1 MVARRVEIRATARRP
16 LFSVLIPSYNSSRF
30 LRATLESLS
39 QQQEQDFEV
48 IVVDDRSTDDSA
60 QLASLLITEFGLN
73 GSVRVRSA
81 DEQRGVSTCRNIGL
95 REARGD
101 WVAFLDSDDL
111 FEPSKL
117 AAVSEAIKR
126 FGNVAGAIYHKSA
139 RFDDE
144 SGMLVGESSG
154 GGTTGEPRWL
164 FDQLL
169 TGNFHA
175 TCGMVVRRDLIE
187 QSGGF
192 DPRLNGV
199 EDWWLVLKLS
209 KRTPWVYLDRSLA
222 RIRVRSQSL
231 MTSQSFDRRTEQH
244 VALLQVARCSGELD
258 SVAFRKLQ
266 SYVMGSLSR
275 HFAGVSARR
284 GQWMDLARGLY
295 LIARAGYVNE
305 ALDLAYRELRSAFL
319 RTAVRVVRGR

>member
-1 MVARRVEIRATARRP
+1 
-16 LFSVLIPSYNSSRF
+16 
-30 LRATLESLS
+30 
-39 QQQEQDFEV
+39 
-48 IVVDDRSTDDSA
+48 
-60 QLASLLITEFGLN
+60 
-73 GSVRVRSA
+73 
-81 DEQRGVSTCRNIGL
+81 L

-126 FGNVAGAIYHKSA
+126 FGHVAGAIYHKSA
-139 RFDDE
+139 RFDDQ

-154 GGTTGEPRWL
+154 GGATGEPRWL

-169 TGNFHA
+169 AGNFHA

-231 MTSQSFDRRTEQH
+231 MTNQSFSHYAEQH
-244 VALLQVARCSGELD
+244 IALLEVARSSGELNLQEL
-258 SVAFRKLQ
+258 VKLR
-266 SYVMGSLSR
+266 SYVMGPLSR
-275 HFAGVSARR
+275 YFAGLSAGRAE
-284 GQWMDLARGLY
+284 WLDLGRGLQR
-295 LIARAGYVNE
+295 IARAGYQQE
-305 ALDLAYRELRSAFL
+305 ALRLGYTELRAAFL
-319 RTAVRVVRGR
+319 RAAVRLVRSP